1 MQFLYPQFLW
11 ALLALA
17 IPIIIH
23 LFYFRRFKKVY
34 FTNVKFLKEIKEETS
49 ARRKLKNFLT
59 LLMRLLAFIALILGF
74 AQPFLPQDTEV
85 KKGEKAVSIYIDNS
99 FSMSALSEDVP
110 LLEKARQRGREIVEA
125 YAVEDR
131 FQIVTSDFEG
141 RHQRLVSKEDAL
153 TLIDEIKISPAVR
166 SLSKVLNRQVQTLNT
181 ATTENKVSYIISD
194 FQKNISDLQDY
205 RDTTLEL
212 NLLPLQ
218 SVQEKNISLDSA
230 WFEAPVQ
237 MINQTNT
244 LLVKVKNHSDQ
255 AAENIRLTIK
265 QDGQIKPVGTLSIP
279 ANTSVTDSINL
290 TILRTGWQEAELSI
304 TDYPVQFDDNYY
316 FTYNVAK
323 EINILVINDG
333 AGSKYLNAAF
343 KGLSYFKINNQSAN
357 QIDYAGLP
365 TNQLIILKDLKSISS
380 GLGSELAQY
389 VQNGGNLLVF
399 PAAGANLESY
409 RSFLNSMQANE
420 LQAYEAGPR
429 EVSVI
434 NAEEFIFQ
442 DVFENISRN
451 IKLPVTQGNYKVS
464 QFGSR
469 QEERLLTYRDGG
481 SYLGKYALEKGHL
494 YLCAAPLDEGVN
506 NLVRSGE
513 IFIPMLY
520 KMAISSAKD
529 QQIAYT
535 IGKDEVLE
543 TENRITESEMV
554 YKLKGQEEEFIPQQK
569 AIGPSMV
576 LGINNQIKEA
586 GFYQLY
592 LDAKDP
598 LAFYGFNFDRRES
611 ELGYL
616 NEDMLASSVGEL
628 ANIIKSQSLAS
639 LTPLIGDRSRGVSFW
654 RWCLIAAL
662 IFLLIETLLLR
673 LWKV

>member
-49 ARRKLKNFLT
+49 ARRKLKNFLV
-59 LLMRLLAFIALILGF
+59 LLSRLLAFAALILAF

-85 KKGEKAVSIYIDNS
+85 KKGEKAVSVYIDNS

-110 LLEKARQRGREIVEA
+110 LLEKARQRAREIVEA

-131 FQIVTSDFEG
+131 FQIITSDFEG

-166 SLSKVLNRQVQTLNT
+166 ELSKVLNRQVQTLNT
-181 ATTENKVSYIISD
+181 ATTENRVSYIISD
-194 FQKNISDLQDY
+194 FQKNITDLKDF

-244 LLVKVKNHSDQ
+244 LLVKVKNHSDEP
-255 AAENIRLTIK
+255 ADNIRLTIK
-265 QDGQIKPVGTLSIP
+265 QDGQVKPVGTLSIP

-304 TDYPVQFDDNYY
+304 TDYPVQFDDKYY
-316 FTYNVAK
+316 FTYNVAE

-333 AGSKYLNAAF
+333 ASSKYLNAAF
-343 KGLSYFKINNQSAN
+343 KGLSYFKIKNQSAN
-357 QIDYAGLP
+357 QIDYAGLAS
-365 TNQLIILKDLKSISS
+365 NQLIILKDLKAISS
-380 GLGSELAQY
+380 GLGSELGQY
-389 VQNGGNLLVF
+389 VRNGGNLLVF
-399 PAAGANLESY
+399 PGASASLDSY
-409 RSFLNSMQANE
+409 RSFLNSVQANE
-420 LQAYEAGPR
+420 LQGYEATAR

-434 NAEEFIFQ
+434 NTEEFIFQ

-451 IKLPVTQGNYKVS
+451 IKLPITQGNYKVS

-494 YLCAAPLDEGVN
+494 YLCAAPLDEAVN

-543 TENRITESEMV
+543 TENRITESEIV
-554 YKLKGQEEEFIPQQK
+554 YKLKGTEEEFIPQQK

-592 LDAKDP
+592 LDEAEP

-616 NEDMLASSVGEL
+616 NEDMLATKVGEL

-654 RWCLIAAL
+654 RWCLMAAL
-662 IFLLIETLLLR
+662 AFLLIETLLLR
-673 LWKV
+673 FWKT

>member
-59 LLMRLLAFIALILGF
+59 LLMRLLAFVALILAF
-74 AQPFLPQDTEV
+74 AQPFLPQDTVV
-85 KKGEKAVSIYIDNS
+85 KKGDKAVSIYIDNS

-110 LLEKARQRGREIVEA
+110 LMEKARQRAREIVEA

-131 FQIVTSDFEG
+131 FQIITSDFEG

-166 SLSKVLNRQVQTLNT
+166 ALSKVLNRQIQTLNT
-181 ATTENKVSYIISD
+181 ATSENKVSYIISD
-194 FQKNISDLQDY
+194 FQKNITDLKDF

-244 LLVKVKNHSDQ
+244 LLVKVKNHSDEP
-255 AAENIRLTIK
+255 ADNIRLTIK

-290 TILRTGWQEAELSI
+290 TILRTGWQEATLSI
-304 TDYPVQFDDNYY
+304 TDYPVQFDDKFY
-316 FTYNVAK
+316 FTYNVAE

-333 AGSKYLNAAF
+333 ISNKYLNSAF
-343 KGLSYFKINNQSAN
+343 KGLSYFKIKNQSAN
-357 QIDYAGLP
+357 QIDYAGLSA
-365 TNQLIILKDLKSISS
+365 NQLIILKDIKSISS
-380 GLGSELAQY
+380 GLGSELGQY
-389 VQNGGNLLVF
+389 VRNGGNLLVF
-399 PAAGANLESY
+399 PAAGANLDSY
-409 RSFLNSMQANE
+409 RSFLNGVQANE
-420 LQAYEAGPR
+420 LQAYESTSR
-429 EVSVI
+429 EVSII
-434 NAEEFIFQ
+434 NTEEFIFQ

-451 IKLPVTQGNYKVS
+451 IKLPVTQGNFKVS

-494 YLCAAPLDEGVN
+494 YLCAAPLDESVN

-529 QQIAYT
+529 QRIAYT

-543 TENRITESEMV
+543 TDNRITESEMV
-554 YKLKGQEEEFIPQQK
+554 YKIKGTQEEFIPQQK

-592 LDAKDP
+592 LDPAEP

-611 ELGYL
+611 ELAYL
-616 NEDMLASSVGEL
+616 NEDMLASSVGKL
-628 ANIIKSQSLAS
+628 ANVIKSQSLAS

-662 IFLLIETLLLR
+662 LFLLIETLLLR

>member
-59 LLMRLLAFIALILGF
+59 LLMRLLAFVALILAF
-74 AQPFLPQDTEV
+74 AQPFLPQETKV
-85 KKGEKAVSIYIDNS
+85 KKGEKAVSVYIDNS

-110 LLEKARQRGREIVEA
+110 LMEKARQRAREIVEA

-131 FQIVTSDFEG
+131 FQIITSDFEG

-166 SLSKVLNRQVQTLNT
+166 ELSKVLSRQIQALNT

-194 FQKNISDLQDY
+194 FQKNISDLTNF
-205 RDTTLEL
+205 RDTTIEL

-244 LLVKVKNHSDQ
+244 LLVKVKNHSDE
-255 AAENIRLTIK
+255 AADNVRLTIK

-304 TDYPVQFDDNYY
+304 TDYPVQFDDKYY
-316 FTYNVAK
+316 FTYNVAE

-333 AGSKYLNAAF
+333 TTNKYLNSAF
-343 KGLSYFKINNQSAN
+343 KGLGYFKINNQSAN
-357 QIDYAGLP
+357 QIDYAGLSG
-365 TNQLIILKDLKSISS
+365 NQLIILKDLKNISS

-389 VQNGGNLLVF
+389 VRNGGNLLVF
-399 PAAGANLESY
+399 PAAGASLDSY
-409 RSFLNSMQANE
+409 RSFLNNLQANE
-420 LQAYEAGPR
+420 LQTYEASPR

-434 NAEEFIFQ
+434 NTEEFIFQ

-451 IKLPVTQGNYKVS
+451 IKLPVTQGNFKVS

-494 YLCAAPLDEGVN
+494 YLCAAPLNEGVN

-529 QQIAYT
+529 QRIAYT

-543 TENRITESEMV
+543 TDNRITESEMV
-554 YKLKGQEEEFIPQQK
+554 YKIKGKKEEFIPQQK

-576 LGINNQIKEA
+576 LGINNQIKDA

-592 LDAKDP
+592 LDAAKP

-611 ELGYL
+611 ELSYL
-616 NEDMLASSVGEL
+616 NEDLLATQVGEL

-662 IFLLIETLLLR
+662 VFLLIETLLLR

>member
-59 LLMRLLAFIALILGF
+59 LLMRLLAFGALILAF

-131 FQIVTSDFEG
+131 FQILTSDFEG
-141 RHQRLVSKEDAL
+141 RHQRMVSKEDAL

-166 SLSKVLNRQVQTLNT
+166 PLSKVLNRQVQTLNT

-194 FQKNISDLQDY
+194 FQKNITDLKDY

-244 LLVKVKNHSDQ
+244 LLVKVKNHSDEP
-255 AAENIRLTIK
+255 ADNIRLTIK
-265 QDGQIKPVGTLSIP
+265 QDGQVKPVGTLSIP

-290 TILRTGWQEAELSI
+290 TILQTGWQEAELSI
-304 TDYPVQFDDNYY
+304 TDYPVQFDDKYY

-343 KGLSYFKINNQSAN
+343 KGLSYFKIKNQSAN
-357 QIDYAGLP
+357 QIDYAGLAG
-365 TNQLIILKDLKSISS
+365 NQLIILKDLKAISS

-389 VQNGGNLLVF
+389 VRNGGNLLIF
-399 PAAGANLESY
+399 PGANASLDSY
-409 RSFLNSMQANE
+409 RSFLNSVQANE
-420 LQAYEAGPR
+420 LQAYEATNR

-434 NAEEFIFQ
+434 NTQEFIFQ

-481 SYLGKYALEKGHL
+481 SYLGKYSLDKGHL
-494 YLCAAPLDEGVN
+494 YLCAAPLDEEIN

-576 LGINNQIKEA
+576 
-586 GFYQLY
+586 
-592 LDAKDP
+592 
-598 LAFYGFNFDRRES
+598 
-611 ELGYL
+611 
-616 NEDMLASSVGEL
+616 
-628 ANIIKSQSLAS
+628 
-639 LTPLIGDRSRGVSFW
+639 
-654 RWCLIAAL
+654 
-662 IFLLIETLLLR
+662 
-673 LWKV
+673 

>member
-49 ARRKLKNFLT
+49 ARRKLKNFLV
-59 LLMRLLAFIALILGF
+59 LLSRILAFIALILAF

-85 KKGEKAVSIYIDNS
+85 KKGEKAVSVYIDNS

-110 LLEKARQRGREIVEA
+110 LIEKARQRAREIVEA

-131 FQIVTSDFEG
+131 FQIITSDFEG

-166 SLSKVLNRQVQTLNT
+166 ELSKVLNRQIQTLNT

-194 FQKNISDLQDY
+194 FQKNITDLKDY

-244 LLVKVKNHSDQ
+244 LLVKVKNHSDEP
-255 AAENIRLTIK
+255 ADNIRLTIK
-265 QDGQIKPVGTLSIP
+265 QDGQVKPVGTLSIP
-279 ANTSVTDSINL
+279 ANSSVTDSINL

-304 TDYPVQFDDNYY
+304 TDYPVQFDDKYY
-316 FTYNVAK
+316 FTYNVAE

-333 AGSKYLNAAF
+333 NASKYLNAAF
-343 KGLSYFKINNQSAN
+343 KGLNYFKIKNQSAN
-357 QIDYAGLP
+357 QIDYAGLAG
-365 TNQLIILKDLKSISS
+365 NQLIILKDLKAISS
-380 GLGSELAQY
+380 GLGSELGQY
-389 VQNGGNLLVF
+389 VRNGGNLLAF
-399 PAAGANLESY
+399 PAPSANLDSY
-409 RSFLNSMQANE
+409 RSFLNSVQANE
-420 LQAYEAGPR
+420 LQAYEATAR

-434 NAEEFIFQ
+434 NTEEFIFQ

-494 YLCAAPLDEGVN
+494 YLCAAPLDEAVN

-543 TENRITESEMV
+543 TENRITESEIV
-554 YKLKGQEEEFIPQQK
+554 YKLKGTEEEFIPQQK

-576 LGINNQIKEA
+576 LGINNQIKDA

-592 LDAKDP
+592 LDAAEP

-611 ELGYL
+611 ELGYF
-616 NEDMLASSVGEL
+616 NEDMLATNVGEL

-654 RWCLIAAL
+654 RWCLMAAL
-662 IFLLIETLLLR
+662 AFLLIETLLLR
-673 LWKV
+673 LWKT